1 MSDLSF
7 YSLDT
12 RMSVSEWNQ
21 CNWAVRPS
29 NPLVTRRNNPDLK
42 SYKFLLDNAV
52 KTFGPG
58 TAKTFKLFESQGGKN
73 LLFSDDTKTLSDTG
87 SKNTYTSYLGKLQT
101 FISCTSRPDVYQCLV
116 VKNPKQPYFVIWQ
129 KKWRKIS
136 NSKVTSSLVSI
147 LAIRGQCGA
156 VPVYRYLIS
165 APVKWTS
172 ASDWLLKNP
181 WITCQKISPA
191 RQWPP

>member
-1 MSDLSF
+1 
-7 YSLDT
+7 
-12 RMSVSEWNQ
+12 MSVSEWNQ

-87 SKNTYTSYLGKLQT
+87 SKNTYTSYLGKYRHIIAQLLDR
-101 FISCTSRPDVYQCLV
+101 TSASVWLYKHPYSVIIMAEKV
-116 VKNPKQPYFVIWQ
+116 TKNE
-129 KKWRKIS
+129 IS
-136 NSKVTSSLVSI
+136 NSKATSSLVSI
-147 LAIRGQCGA
+147 LATRGQFGTVQIFNSCINRPNVSHA
-156 VPVYRYLIS
+156 VPGCR
-165 APVKWTS
+165 KTHG
-172 ASDWLLKNP
+172 
-181 WITCQKISPA
+181 
-191 RQWPP
+191 